1 MAVYQQREMY
11 CPCLANKELA
21 GRLEAWL
28 PIPRFAKLLRALH
41 AASSCISLGGQIG
54 RGHCTSRL
62 DLHGKGGKVLS
73 TPPAPGPEE
82 RQDQQC
88 LLSDHQASP
97 PAPCQRASGFGAV
110 SLMERLGLM
119 KEIRR
124 RSVKRQ
130 ANLDQTAGNPL
141 SGSAE
146 EPRCGKLW
154 SCRRSSKTN
163 TELPSGAGWLT
174 GRMGESRG
182 SGQAKL

>member
-1 MAVYQQREMY
+1 MLRLPASPSGARSAEGTARPGLICLGREGRSSPPLQLQGQR
-11 CPCLANKELA
+11 
-21 GRLEAWL
+21 
-28 PIPRFAKLLRALH
+28 
-41 AASSCISLGGQIG
+41 
-54 RGHCTSRL
+54 RGM
-62 DLHGKGGKVLS
+62 
-73 TPPAPGPEE
+73 
-82 RQDQQC
+82 DQQC

-97 PAPCQRASGFGAV
+97 PAPCQRAPGFGAV

-124 RSVKRQ
+124 HSVKRQ

-154 SCRRSSKTN
+154 SGRRSSKTN